1 MFVTN
6 YGRGRM
12 PKVPAGIWAIASH
25 LNSLAELDDFLISAD
40 AADCMCLRRPNLEA
54 RAILPALDAM
64 AANHCVMTHGMAD
77 WAQVSA
83 ASGVI
88 CGAQSL
94 SPQTSRELYPE
105 LLVGASV
112 HNTHEVE
119 AAIQA
124 DVDFLVYG
132 PVWDTPSKQDFLSA
146 RGLDSLREV
155 VERGTKVIA
164 IGGVLTTSQVL
175 QLKSCGVHGVA
186 VLRAAADQQSMREL
200 QQSFS
205 AG

>member
-1 MFVTN
+1 
-6 YGRGRM
+6 M
-12 PKVPAGIWAIASH
+12 PKVPGGIWAIASH
-25 LNSLAELDDFLISAD
+25 LNSLVELDDFLISAD
-40 AADCMCLRRPNLEA
+40 ASDCMCLRRPNLEA
-54 RAILPALDAM
+54 REMLAALDAM
-64 AANHCVMTHGMAD
+64 AANHCVMTHGLAD

-94 SPQTSRELYPE
+94 TPQTSKELYPD

-112 HNTHEVE
+112 HNNQEIE
-119 AAIQA
+119 IAIKA
-124 DVDFLVYG
+124 NVDFLVYG
-132 PVWDTPSKQDFLSA
+132 PVWETPSKQDFLSA

-164 IGGVLTTSQVL
+164 IGGILTTAQVQ

-186 VLRAAADQQSMREL
+186 VLRAATEEQLIREL
-200 QQSFS
+200 QQAFS

>member
-12 PKVPAGIWAIASH
+12 PKVPGGIWAIASH

-40 AADCMCLRRPNLEA
+40 TADCMCLRRPNLEA
-54 RAILPALDAM
+54 REILPALNAM
-64 AANHCVMTHGMAD
+64 ADNHCVMTHGMAD
-77 WAQVSA
+77 WAQVSS

-94 SPQTSRELYPE
+94 PPQTSKQLYPE

-112 HNTHEVE
+112 HNVQEVDV
-119 AAIQA
+119 ALKAK
-124 DVDFLVYG
+124 VDFLVYG
-132 PVWDTPSKQDFLSA
+132 PVWETPSKQDFLSA

-164 IGGVLTTSQVL
+164 IGGILTTAQVQ

-186 VLRAAADQQSMREL
+186 VLRAATDQQSMREL

>member
-1 MFVTN
+1 
-6 YGRGRM
+6 M

-25 LNSLAELDDFLISAD
+25 LNSLVELDDFLISAD

-54 RAILPALDAM
+54 REMLSALDAM

-77 WAQVSA
+77 WAQLSA

-88 CGAQSL
+88 CGSRSL
-94 SPQTSRELYPE
+94 SPQTSKQLYPE

-112 HNTHEVE
+112 HNNHEVE

-124 DVDFLVYG
+124 DVDFLMYG

-164 IGGVLTTSQVL
+164 IGGILTTAQVQ

-186 VLRAAADQQSMREL
+186 VLRAATDEQLMREL
-200 QQSFS
+200 QQAFS

>member
-1 MFVTN
+1 
-6 YGRGRM
+6 M
-12 PKVPAGIWAIASH
+12 PKVPAGIWAVSSQ
-25 LNSLAELDDFLISAD
+25 LNSLVELDDFLISAD
-40 AADCMCLRRPNLEA
+40 AADCMCMRRPNLEA
-54 RAILPALDAM
+54 REMLPALNAM
-64 AANHCVMTHGMAD
+64 AANHSVMTHGLAD

-88 CGAQSL
+88 CGVQSL
-94 SPQTSRELYPE
+94 SPQISQELYPE

-112 HNTHEVE
+112 HNSQEVDI
-119 AAIQA
+119 AINA
-124 DVDFLVYG
+124 NVDFLVYG

-146 RGLDSLREV
+146 RGLESLREV

-164 IGGVLTTSQVL
+164 IGGILTASQVL

-186 VLRAAADQQSMREL
+186 VLRAATNQQLMLEL
-200 QQSFS
+200 QQAFS

>member
-1 MFVTN
+1 MN

-25 LNSLAELDDFLISAD
+25 LNSLVELDNFLISAD

-54 RAILPALDAM
+54 REILQALDAM
-64 AANHCVMTHGMAD
+64 ATNHCVMTHGMAD
-77 WAQVSA
+77 WAQLSA

-94 SPQTSRELYPE
+94 SPQTSKELYPD

-112 HNTHEVE
+112 HNNREVE
-119 AAIQA
+119 AAIKA

-146 RGLDSLREV
+146 RGLDSLLEV
-155 VERGTKVIA
+155 VARGTKVIA
-164 IGGVLTTSQVL
+164 IGGIQTIAQVL
-175 QLKSCGVHGVA
+175 QLKDCGVHGVA
-186 VLRAAADQQSMREL
+186 VLRAAADKQLMREL
-200 QQSFS
+200 QQAFS

>member
-1 MFVTN
+1 MFATN

-25 LNSLAELDDFLISAD
+25 LNSLIELDDFLISAD
-40 AADCMCLRRPNLEA
+40 AADCMCLRRPNLKA
-54 RAILPALDAM
+54 REMLPALDAM
-64 AANHCVMTHGMAD
+64 AANHSVMTHGLAD

-94 SPQTSRELYPE
+94 SPQTSKELYPE

-112 HNTHEVE
+112 HNNHEVDVAIE
-119 AAIQA
+119 AN
-124 DVDFLVYG
+124 VDFLVYG

-146 RGLDSLREV
+146 RGLDTLREV
-155 VERGTKVIA
+155 VTRGTKVIA
-164 IGGVLTTSQVL
+164 IGGIQTIAQVL
-175 QLKSCGVHGVA
+175 LLKDCGVHGIA
-186 VLRAAADQQSMREL
+186 VLRAATDQPLMLEL
-200 QQSFS
+200 QQAFS